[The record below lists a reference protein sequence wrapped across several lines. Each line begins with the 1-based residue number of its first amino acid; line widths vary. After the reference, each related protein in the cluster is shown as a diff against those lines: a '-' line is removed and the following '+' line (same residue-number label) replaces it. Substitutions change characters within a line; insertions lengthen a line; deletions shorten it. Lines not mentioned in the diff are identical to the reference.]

1 MAGKD
6 KSVSRINQAMKT
18 IYNSRT
24 PIAKFKSGGRKYA
37 QRGIETT
44 DSPMDEGL
52 FKNDDPSNF
61 GEIIER
67 TGTLTQDQRNALRF
81 DQALRLQQQKQ
92 QYDMLMQMKMQNE
105 SLMQQN
111 ELLKTQIQKSD
122 LINSARTT
130 KQTPG
135 AKTTPK
141 KRGGSNKRVRAFVAG
156 NAGNVMKR
164 GGSYS
169 KKRR

>member
-1 MAGKD
+1 MAGRD
-6 KSVSRINQAMKT
+6 KSVSRINEAMKT
-18 IYNSRT
+18 IYNNRT
-24 PIAKFKSGGRKYA
+24 PIAKFRSGGRKYA
-37 QRGIETT
+37 REGMETGMERGMEAPSTF
-44 DSPMDEGL
+44 SNDE
-52 FKNDDPSNF
+52 
-61 GEIIER
+61 
-67 TGTLTQDQRNALRF
+67 RNALRF
-81 DQALRLQQQKQ
+81 DQALRMQQQRQ
-92 QYDMLMQMKMQNE
+92 QNDMLMQLKVQNDSLKM
-105 SLMQQN
+105 QN

-156 NAGNVMKR
+156 NAGNVMRR